1 MKDAYGKTAK
11 AIIGALSKDTFLAK
25 VKDSNVRIEE
35 VRSGLTEL
43 IPNTLEPIL
52 EKYRGQ
58 RVLIERIGADL
69 TLLGKWSTGGL
80 FIEVFASS

>member
-1 MKDAYGKTAK
+1 MKDAYGKKAK